1 MVIKDRNFVPFIG
14 ADEIAVIVARLGREI
29 SSCGVV
35 GSRPLLVCPVLT
47 GAYMFAADLVRQ
59 ITLDT
64 EVRFVRY
71 TSYIGMQSSGEVRCE
86 LPFGDIEGRD
96 LLIVEDVIDSG
107 LSMGQM
113 LAEVKTLKPARVR
126 VCALLMK
133 PGAFKGDYNVDF
145 VGREIGNEF
154 IVGYG
159 MDYDEAGRALDAV
172 YKVEN

>member
-1 MVIKDRNFVPFIG
+1 MKIKDRDFEPFIR
-14 ADEIAVIVARLGREI
+14 ADELADIVARLGNEVSREGI
-29 SSCGVV
+29 A

-47 GAYMFAADLVRQ
+47 GAYMFAADLVRK
-59 ITLDT
+59 ISLPT

-71 TSYIGMQSSGEVRCE
+71 TSYNGMQSSGKVSCE
-86 LPFGDIEGRD
+86 LPFDDIEGRD

-107 LSMGQM
+107 LTMGKM
-113 LAEVKTLKPARVR
+113 LAEVRGMKPARVR

-133 PGAFKGDYNVDF
+133 PAAFKGDYKVDF

-159 MDYDEAGRALDAV
+159 MDYDEEGRTLDAV
-172 YKVEN
+172 YRVK